1 MHAAELR
8 MSVTRI
14 IDTLIRTNVKALVDQ
29 FRVAKDDQRTAAAAR
44 LGNAGATIVGRFDTL
59 SADERRVVAVLHLDK
74 LGTTEYW
81 HSLLNPEADPKVVRG
96 ELVRLQSRILF
107 ATSHLPGMLG
117 LLEGASQAVAS
128 DDHPYARYPLGTD
141 EARLVVRLTDSSVFA
156 ADPDRVARAI
166 DGIDMLYSACASIV
180 QKHSID
186 LRLDAVDG
194 DNPVRDLH
202 FTGDQ
207 DCIASVITILD
218 SIPGAL
224 ASIEPGQDID
234 VESVVQSLP
243 VFIELDAIASQGA
256 FSVTDMSDIRDSVQQ
271 GALLSL
277 ESAAILIDP
286 PGHVPASAEQAADL
300 NGDDEHYERYLRE
313 REAMQ
318 HGNAQDRSEELE
330 ASGPDELTEAHAV
343 EEVPAVQPNGD
354 LSAEKPAIKNI
365 LKSLLKERNQ

>member
-1 MHAAELR
+1 MHADQLR
-8 MSVTRI
+8 TTVTRI
-14 IDTLIRTNVKALVDQ
+14 VDTLIRSDIKTLVDQ

-44 LGNAGATIVGRFDTL
+44 LGNAGATIVGRFDDL
-59 SADERRVVAVLHLDK
+59 SPDERRVVALLHLDK

-81 HSLLNPEADPKVVRG
+81 HTLLSPETDPKAARA
-96 ELVRLQSRILF
+96 ESVRLQSRLLF
-107 ATSHLPGMLG
+107 ATNHLPGMLG
-117 LLEGASQAVAS
+117 LLEGVAKPAALN
-128 DDHPYARYPLGTD
+128 DHPYFRYPLGTG
-141 EARLVVRLTDSSVFA
+141 EARLIVRLTDASVFA

-166 DGIDMLYSACASIV
+166 DGIDMLYQACASIV
-180 QKHSID
+180 QKHSVD
-186 LRLDAVDG
+186 LRLDAIDG
-194 DNPVRDLH
+194 VNPSRDLH

-224 ASIEPGQDID
+224 ASIEPGQNID

-243 VFIELDAIASQGA
+243 VFTELDDIANQGA
-256 FSVTDMSDIRDSVQQ
+256 FSATDMSDIRDSVYQ

-286 PGHVPASAEQAADL
+286 PGHVPATAEQPAEL

-318 HGNAQDRSEELE
+318 RGNAVDQSEGTSEPGEAEALPDDGEQVARS
-330 ASGPDELTEAHAV
+330 
-343 EEVPAVQPNGD
+343 NGE
-354 LSAEKPAIKNI
+354 LSAEKPAINNI

>member
-1 MHAAELR
+1 MHAAQLR
-8 MSVTRI
+8 MAVTRI
-14 IDTLIRTNVKALVDQ
+14 IDTLIRSDVKALVDQ

-44 LGNAGATIVGRFDTL
+44 LGNAGATIVGRFDAL

-81 HSLLNPEADPKVVRG
+81 HSLLSPEADPKIVRG

-117 LLEGASQAVAS
+117 LLQSAKQPVAT
-128 DDHPYARYPLGTD
+128 DEHPYTRYPVGTN

-186 LRLDAVDG
+186 LRLDGIDG
-194 DNPVRDLH
+194 DNPVRNLH

-207 DCIASVITILD
+207 DCIASVITILE

-243 VFIELDAIASQGA
+243 VFTELDAIASQGA
-256 FSVTDMSDIRDSVQQ
+256 FSATDMSDIRDSVQQ

-286 PGHVPASAEQAADL
+286 PGHVPATAEQAADM